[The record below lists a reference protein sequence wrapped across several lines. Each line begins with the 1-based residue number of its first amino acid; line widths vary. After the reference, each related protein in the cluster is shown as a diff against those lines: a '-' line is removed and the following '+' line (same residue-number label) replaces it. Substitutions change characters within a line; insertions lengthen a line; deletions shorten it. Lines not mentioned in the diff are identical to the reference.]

1 MFGRKN
7 PRSGRGMIHIRLA
20 LGGNVFNSSEMAAW
34 VQAIGSVF
42 AIFVAILIAF
52 FQGHSS
58 RKMLQS
64 QRAQESERAAEGRK
78 NLLRSRVYICERI
91 ADAALNTCGHI
102 TGAHASVQE
111 EAATAGETMREAML
125 VLKEIPLSNF
135 PETFVAADVINLR
148 LVVGR
153 LVSTLDEISR
163 GGSVQELHRDS
174 LGKIYDQVKK
184 LKTSLSEIADKY
196 DGEWSVVRRPEV

>member
-1 MFGRKN
+1 
-7 PRSGRGMIHIRLA
+7 
-20 LGGNVFNSSEMAAW
+20 
-34 VQAIGSVF
+34 
-42 AIFVAILIAF
+42 
-52 FQGHSS
+52 
-58 RKMLQS
+58 
-64 QRAQESERAAEGRK
+64 
-78 NLLRSRVYICERI
+78 
-91 ADAALNTCGHI
+91 
-102 TGAHASVQE
+102 
-111 EAATAGETMREAML
+111 MREAML

-135 PETFVAADVINLR
+135 PETFVATDVVNLR

-196 DGEWSVVRRPEV
+196 DGEWSVVRRPDV